1 MQRFRKIY
9 IFWELYAELYVNY
22 FQIIYRD
29 NGELRNRWFYSD
41 IINKYWL
48 DTHFLRKE
56 GKSRTEN
63 FVLRMVLSWM
73 QSNWKEEIVLLFK
86 LVKHLLSLSS
96 KLLHLHLFPHQLI
109 AGLPI
114 NSSGVALKFKIIIH
128 FVKKAEEMEKSPPVP
143 SKIDYLWWD
152 LRQRVVI
159 HHCHTLPP
167 GLYCGLNMKISVFAS
182 P

>member
-1 MQRFRKIY
+1 
-9 IFWELYAELYVNY
+9 
-22 FQIIYRD
+22 
-29 NGELRNRWFYSD
+29 
-41 IINKYWL
+41 
-48 DTHFLRKE
+48 
-56 GKSRTEN
+56 
-63 FVLRMVLSWM
+63 MVLSWM

-143 SKIDYLWWD
+143 SKIDCL
-152 LRQRVVI
+152 
-159 HHCHTLPP
+159 
-167 GLYCGLNMKISVFAS
+167 
-182 P
+182 